1 MNTELTRKN
10 GTGTVAQTLTEKC
23 LTPLWWLA
31 IGYAFGFFHG
41 NSRKKKK
48 IAAD

>member
-1 MNTELTRKN
+1 MSNVALQKTMSP
-10 GTGTVAQTLTEKC
+10 VAQTLTEKC

-41 NSRKKKK
+41 NGRRKRK
-48 IAAD
+48 AAQA

>member
-1 MNTELTRKN
+1 MNNEVTRKQ
-10 GTGTVAQTLTEKC
+10 TGTALQTVTEKC

-41 NSRKKKK
+41 NGRRKKKVTE
-48 IAAD
+48 